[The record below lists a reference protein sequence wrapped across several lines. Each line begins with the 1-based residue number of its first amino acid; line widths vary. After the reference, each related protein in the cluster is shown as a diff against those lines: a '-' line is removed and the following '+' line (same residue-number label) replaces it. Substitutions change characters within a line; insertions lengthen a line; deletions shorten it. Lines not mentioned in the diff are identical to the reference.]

1 MRDHCYV
8 VKYRSSQLGRTTIDS
23 QPSLFASLWRYK
35 FLIAGAALLAAVIGY
50 GFAAIQPATYQ
61 SRGLLLLNDPRTGG
75 ELANELALFWDPTR
89 YIRNQVTVIQS
100 PVVADRATE
109 LMVEAGFPEDDIVV
123 GYSAAQEEDLDAVTI
138 TSTGG
143 DADQTTAMVNAV
155 VAAYGE
161 VTSEQVQV
169 AADRQLENLEATRAD
184 LSTQL
189 DSLDEQLQEDPDNS
203 VLQAERNSAT
213 TQLVSI
219 NTQINS
225 LRAEVAL
232 YGTGIQ
238 LYVPPDSPGT
248 QIAPRPARTAAIA
261 FVLAALAAGA
271 FAWWRSEQDQRA
283 DTKDRPRPYSVPP
296 SLPPSP
302 CSRPS
307 GLGHL
312 LQRSPIRTP
321 QPPRRTTSACRRC
334 RSSSG
339 RSVASRCSSPHRPP
353 RTARRPPP
361 STSPLP
367 L

>member
-1 MRDHCYV
+1 M
-8 VKYRSSQLGRTTIDS
+8 
-23 QPSLFASLWRYK
+23 
-35 FLIAGAALLAAVIGY
+35 
-50 GFAAIQPATYQ
+50 
-61 SRGLLLLNDPRTGG
+61 
-75 ELANELALFWDPTR
+75 ALFWDPTR

-189 DSLDEQLQEDPDNS
+189 DSLDERLQEDPDNS

-248 QIAPRPARTAAIA
+248 QIAPRPARTGSHRI
-261 FVLAALAAGA
+261 
-271 FAWWRSEQDQRA
+271 
-283 DTKDRPRPYSVPP
+283 RPRCACSWSLRLVALGAGSAGRHQGPP
-296 SLPPSP
+296 RGRTRCPPP
-302 CSRPS
+302 CLHPRVRDGQGLGTCSNGHPS
-307 GLGHL
+307 GHRGLRGVPLRHVVVVVRPQGDRWQVGAHHL
-312 LQRSPIRTP
+312 TVP
-321 QPPRRTTSACRRC
+321 
-334 RSSSG
+334 
-339 RSVASRCSSPHRPP
+339 
-353 RTARRPPP
+353 
-361 STSPLP
+361 
-367 L
+367 